1 MAQGARCRSPVPGR
15 TVLVLVMLAGVA
27 VTGCNYDEPLRPV
40 DPSVAPAVVSGGAED
55 ADRITRWDRL
65 NDDSLWTHIV
75 AAQGLADVG
84 LRPPGRA
91 SGMERGRVTVAR
103 AARASYAAA
112 LRAQKGVQVLSVD
125 TLLPIL
131 KVRLENRQALAN
143 LRRLPHVQYVEP
155 GAFTNVNNRRG
166 FGWNDIEFG
175 CSVTGYSGPGN
186 YYITPGDVL
195 PWNYRYM
202 KIDSAWAKTSGK
214 GVTIGIVDTG
224 IDEKVPELNG
234 YFQSGM
240 SSARHIIR
248 LATKPNVG
256 SMYGWH
262 DTCGHGTRM
271 ASVVAGP
278 RNGIGTL
285 GVAWGANLLMVRV
298 DDDVILT
305 EVEATRLGIRLAAQN
320 AQVVAM
326 AFGTYAHYSS
336 IAQELEYWYFNSQ
349 RILIAAAGTT
359 ACWDPN
365 KWITFPGTL
374 STVWTVTGFDQH
386 GLACNSSRGPQVDF
400 AAYTGQP
407 AQGLHTLGSTLA
419 GLHGS
424 SGATA
429 VIAGMAGLYLAFKP
443 GATRA
448 DVLSALTYAA
458 SPTGGRSPLWGFG
471 VPNALCLVKEMC
483 TAWIEGPNLIQQSGT
498 YTWRIR
504 QAASPGPFAY
514 QWGSGETTETI
525 TRYVSVYPGMPESA
539 FLLSMSIRDTR
550 NGRTRTDNR
559 LVVVRYPYD
568 CPTCF

>member
-1 MAQGARCRSPVPGR
+1 MAQSARCRSPVPGR
-15 TVLVLVMLAGVA
+15 TVWVMALLAVG
-27 VTGCNYDEPLRPV
+27 TGCNYDEPLRPLDQSPTPSAATAQAGDT
-40 DPSVAPAVVSGGAED
+40 DP
-55 ADRITRWDRL
+55 ITSWGRL
-65 NDDSLWTHIV
+65 SDDSLWTHIV
-75 AAQGLADVG
+75 AAQGIVDVG
-84 LRPPGRA
+84 LRPPGRRN
-91 SGMERGRVTVAR
+91 GMERGRVLLSRSAR
-103 AARASYAAA
+103 SSYAAA
-112 LRAQKGVQVLSVD
+112 IRVQKGVHVLTAD

-131 KVRLENRQALAN
+131 KLRLEDRQALAN
-143 LRRLPHVQYVEP
+143 LRRLPHVEYVEP
-155 GAFTNVNNRRG
+155 GAFTDVNNRRG

-186 YYITPGDVL
+186 YYIAPGDVL
-195 PWNYRYM
+195 PWNYRAM
-202 KIDSAWAKTSGK
+202 KIDSAWAKTSGR

-240 SSARHIIR
+240 SVARHIIR
-248 LATKPNVG
+248 LATRPNIG
-256 SMYGWH
+256 STYDWH

-349 RILIAAAGTT
+349 RILLAAAGTT

-365 KWITFPGTL
+365 HWITFPGTL
-374 STVWTVTGFDQH
+374 STVWTVTAFDEN
-386 GLACNSSRGPQVDF
+386 GLACNSSRGAQVDF
-400 AAYTGQP
+400 AARTGQP

-429 VIAGMAGLYLAFKP
+429 VLAGLAGLYLSYKP
-443 GATRA
+443 GASRA
-448 DVLSALTYAA
+448 DVQSAMIYAA

-471 VPNALCLVKEMC
+471 VPDALCLVKEMC

-498 YTWRIR
+498 YTWKIR
-504 QAASPGPFAY
+504 QAASLGPFSY
-514 QWGSGETTETI
+514 KWGSGETTQTI
-525 TRYVSVYPGMPESA
+525 TRYVSVYPGMLEYS
-539 FLLSMSIRDTR
+539 FLLSMNIRDLTS
-550 NGRTRTDNR
+550 GRTRYASKP
-559 LVVVRYPYD
+559 VMVRYPYG